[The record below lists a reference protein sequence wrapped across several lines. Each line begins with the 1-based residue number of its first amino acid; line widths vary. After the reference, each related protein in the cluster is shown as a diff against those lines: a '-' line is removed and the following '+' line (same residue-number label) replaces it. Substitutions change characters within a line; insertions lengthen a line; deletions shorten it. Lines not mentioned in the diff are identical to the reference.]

1 MIGLPNNDLE
11 QYLDLHTTPED
22 VILAEL
28 NRFTNL
34 TARNPRML
42 SGNQQ
47 GLFIQMLCKMLKPHR
62 VLEIGT
68 FTGYSAICIAR
79 GIMPNGILD
88 TIEVNDELEDTI
100 LQYFEKAGVAK
111 NINLHIGDALS
122 IISTLDEIYD
132 LVFIDGEK
140 REYIEYYN
148 QIFPKV
154 KIGGFIIADNV
165 LWDGKVLNP
174 DPFDAQTNSIVAF
187 NQMVQNDNRVQN
199 VILPMRDGLM
209 LMQKVC
215 E

>member
-1 MIGLPNNDLE
+1 MVGQPNNELE
-11 QYLDLHTTPED
+11 QYLDQHTSPED
-22 VILAEL
+22 DILYEL
-28 NRFTNL
+28 SRFTNL

-47 GLFIQMLCKMLKPHR
+47 GLFLQMLCKMLKPQR

-100 LQYFEKAGVAK
+100 TSFFEKAKVK
-111 NINLHIGDALS
+111 QNINLHIGDALN
-122 IISTLDEIYD
+122 IISSLNNTYD

-140 REYIEYYN
+140 REYSEYYN
-148 QIFPKV
+148 NVFPKV
-154 KIGGFIIADNV
+154 RVGGFIIADNV

-174 DPFDAQTNSIVAF
+174 NLCDEQTQSIMNF
-187 NQMVQNDNRVQN
+187 NQMVQNDMRVKN
-199 VILPMRDGLM
+199 LILPLRDGLM
-209 LMQKVC
+209 LIQKNSD
-215 E
+215 

>member
-1 MIGLPNNDLE
+1 MIGQPNNDLE
-11 QYLDLHTTPED
+11 QYLDMHTSPED
-22 VILAEL
+22 AILYEL
-28 NRFTNL
+28 SRHTNL

-47 GLFIQMLCKMLKPHR
+47 GLFIQMLCKMLKPKR

-100 LQYFEKAGVAK
+100 TSFFNKAKVNH
-111 NINLHIGDALS
+111 NINLHIGDAIS
-122 IISTLDEIYD
+122 IIDTLDNLYD

-140 REYIEYYN
+140 REYSKYYN
-148 QIFPKV
+148 KVFPKV
-154 KIGGFIIADNV
+154 KVGGYIIADNV

-174 DPFDAQTNSIVAF
+174 DPSDEQTNSIMEF
-187 NQMVQNDNRVQN
+187 NKMVQNDNRVQN
-199 VILPMRDGLM
+199 VILPLRDGLM
-209 LMQKVC
+209 LIQKLND
-215 E
+215 

>member
-1 MIGLPNNDLE
+1 MIGQPNNDLE
-11 QYLDLHTTPED
+11 QYLDLHTSPED
-22 VILAEL
+22 AVLYEL
-28 NRFTNL
+28 SRFTNL

-47 GLFIQMLCKMLKPHR
+47 GLFIQMLCKMLKPQR

-100 LQYFEKAGVAK
+100 TSFFEKAEVK
-111 NINLHIGDALS
+111 QSINLHIGDALN
-122 IISTLDEIYD
+122 IISSLNYTYD

-140 REYIEYYN
+140 REYSEYYN
-148 QIFPKV
+148 KVFPKV
-154 KIGGFIIADNV
+154 NVGGFIIADNV

-174 DPFDAQTNSIVAF
+174 DPTDEQTQSIMEF
-187 NQMVQNDNRVQN
+187 NQMVQNDKRVKN
-199 VILPMRDGLM
+199 VILPLRDGLM
-209 LMQKVC
+209 LIQKVC

>member
-1 MIGLPNNDLE
+1 MVGQPNNELE
-11 QYLDLHTTPED
+11 QYLDLHTSPED
-22 VILAEL
+22 SILYEL
-28 NRFTNL
+28 SRFTNL

-47 GLFIQMLCKMLKPHR
+47 GLLIQMLCKMLKPQR

-100 LQYFEKAGVAK
+100 ISFFEKAKVK
-111 NINLHIGDALS
+111 QNINLHIGDALN
-122 IISTLDEIYD
+122 IIATLNSTYD

-140 REYIEYYN
+140 REYSEYYN
-148 QIFPKV
+148 KVFPKV
-154 KIGGFIIADNV
+154 RVGGFIIADNV

-174 DPFDAQTNSIVAF
+174 DANDAQTQSIMDF

-199 VILPMRDGLM
+199 LILPLRDGLM
-209 LMQKVC
+209 LIQKVC
-215 E
+215 D